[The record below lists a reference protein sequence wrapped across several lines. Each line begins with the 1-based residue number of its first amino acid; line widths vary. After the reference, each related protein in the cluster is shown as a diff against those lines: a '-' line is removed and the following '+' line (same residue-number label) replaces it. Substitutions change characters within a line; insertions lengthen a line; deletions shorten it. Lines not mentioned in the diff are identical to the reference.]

1 MRMIGVYDISNER
14 TRRKVAAVLL
24 EYGIRVQLSA
34 FEVELEGNETE
45 EIKARIDALLDPTT
59 DRFALYPVDRRGQRR
74 PLWLGAGPL
83 ESMPERKPD
92 FFIA

>member
-1 MRMIGVYDISNER
+1 MRMIGVYDISNEK

-34 FEVELEGNETE
+34 FEIELEGNETE
-45 EIKARIDALLDPTT
+45 ELTARIEDLLDATT
-59 DRFALYPVDRRGQRR
+59 DRFVLYPVDRRGQRR
-74 PLWLGAGPL
+74 PLWLGAGPM
-83 ESMPERKPD
+83 ESMPDRKPD